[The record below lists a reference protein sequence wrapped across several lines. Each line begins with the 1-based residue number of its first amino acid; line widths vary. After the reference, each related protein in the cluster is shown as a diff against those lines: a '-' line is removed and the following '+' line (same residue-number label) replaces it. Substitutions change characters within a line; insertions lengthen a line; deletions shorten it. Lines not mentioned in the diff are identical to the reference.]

1 MKNPQQLWMPDLSLH
16 KTLSRVSDGQER
28 DSLASPPS
36 CWSTDYWSTL
46 EKAASGSSVTYS
58 VVRVSKSWSHR
69 CLWSSSVGHQ
79 TKQTK
84 RQEHENGARRDEGCV
99 CDGVREVKD
108 DGDGVPTMHHTD
120 TWSYQATNLMN
131 LKVGLGLKAR
141 CDCIQNIRLS
151 FSRCWTA
158 FPWHLPACNADS
170 GKWPS
175 FTATV
180 AGKSIFS
187 F

>member
-1 MKNPQQLWMPDLSLH
+1 MKNPQQLWMPDLGLH
-16 KTLSRVSDGQER
+16 KTLSRISDGQER
-28 DSLASPPS
+28 DPLASPPP
-36 CWSTDYWSTL
+36 CWTSDYWSTL

-69 CLWSSSVGHQ
+69 RLWSSSVGHQ
-79 TKQTK
+79 TNKKTCTRERGSQ
-84 RQEHENGARRDEGCV
+84 GWGVCV

-158 FPWHLPACNADS
+158 FPWHLPAFNADS
-170 GKWPS
+170 CKWPP